1 MYALRHSSIV
11 RQLLAGVPVRI
22 VAAGH
27 DTSVVMIE
35 CTYSQH
41 ITDHADAMVRG
52 AMLSLTSRD
61 KPKLSIVR

>member
-27 DTSVVMIE
+27 DTSVKMIE
-35 CTYSQH
+35 HTYS
-41 ITDHADAMVRG
+41 RKR
-52 AMLSLTSRD
+52 SLTPTLR
-61 KPKLSIVR
+61 PVTTV